1 MANFKLSQLENL
13 DIIDNDTYVMVV
25 KNGKNYKVT
34 LNSAIEQ
41 NVNINDIT
49 GSISEQI
56 SKIELVNETQS
67 EQIMDLE
74 NTIKNIN
81 NNVTSSDDADKSFD
95 EIFVY

>member
-34 LNSAIEQ
+34 LNDAIEQ
-41 NVNINDIT
+41 NLNISDITESIND
-49 GSISEQI
+49 QI
-56 SKIELVNETQS
+56 SNIELVNETQS
-67 EQIMDLE
+67 NQIIELE

-81 NNVTSSDDADKSFD
+81 NNVASSDDADKSFD
-95 EIFVY
+95 EIFAY

>member
-34 LNSAIEQ
+34 LNDAIEQ
-41 NVNINDIT
+41 NLNISDITESIND
-49 GSISEQI
+49 QI
-56 SKIELVNETQS
+56 SNIELVNETQS
-67 EQIMDLE
+67 NQIIELE

-81 NNVTSSDDADKSFD
+81 NNVASSDDADKSFE
-95 EIFVY
+95 EIFAY

>member
-13 DIIDNDTYVMVV
+13 DVIDNDTYVMVV

-49 GSISEQI
+49 GSINEQI

-67 EQIMDLE
+67 EQITDLE